1 VFADGRSENYNVDAV
16 RGGSR
21 CRQMSQ
27 EPENTLFKEGVGM
40 SKMAELSALRDQGLM
55 SPELESLL
63 DIQREDREDRI
74 RQDKLEEE

>member
-40 SKMAELSALRDQGLM
+40 SKMAELSALRDQGLT
-55 SPELESLL
+55 SPELESLY
-63 DIQREDREDRI
+63 DIQREDRAERVLK
-74 RQDKLEEE
+74 DKQEEE